1 MLTAVILST
10 IAILLAIPA
19 TLLLVSFARELSA
32 LRGQIEAYQ
41 NKETRHFKDASTR
54 LDRLEKLDDVKHKR
68 ITRLEES
75 LKSKSGEGRIK
86 ARSSLEGITRLEEFI
101 KPKSGVR
108 KPKAKNEQDGQAET
122 TK

>member
-10 IAILLAIPA
+10 IAILLAIPS

-41 NKETRHFKDASTR
+41 NKETRHFKE
-54 LDRLEKLDDVKHKR
+54 LDRRIEKLEKLDDVKHKR
-68 ITRLEES
+68 IGRLED
-75 LKSKSGEGRIK
+75 
-86 ARSSLEGITRLEEFI
+86 AI
-101 KPKSGVR
+101 KPKAEAR
-108 KPKAKNEQDGQAET
+108 KPKARPALEDQSET

>member
-32 LRGQIEAYQ
+32 PWGQIEASQ
-41 NKETRHFKDASTR
+41 NKETRHYKDASTR
-54 LDRLEKLDDVKHKR
+54 IERLERLDDAKHKR

-75 LKSKSGEGRIK
+75 LK
-86 ARSSLEGITRLEEFI
+86 
-101 KPKSGVR
+101 PKSGAR

>member
-75 LKSKSGEGRIK
+75 LKPK
-86 ARSSLEGITRLEEFI
+86 AEA
-101 KPKSGVR
+101 R
-108 KPKAKNEQDGQAET
+108 KPKARPALEDQSET

>member
-41 NKETRHFKDASTR
+41 NKETRHFKDVSTR
-54 LDRLEKLDDVKHKR
+54 LERLEKLDEAKHKR
-68 ITRLEES
+68 IGRLED
-75 LKSKSGEGRIK
+75 
-86 ARSSLEGITRLEEFI
+86 AI
-101 KPKSGVR
+101 KPKAEAR
-108 KPKAKNEQDGQAET
+108 KPKARPALEDQPET

>member
-54 LDRLEKLDDVKHKR
+54 IERLERLDDAKHKR
-68 ITRLEES
+68 IGRLEES
-75 LKSKSGEGRIK
+75 LKHK
-86 ARSSLEGITRLEEFI
+86 AEA
-101 KPKSGVR
+101 R

>member
-1 MLTAVILST
+1 MQVAVIISS
-10 IAILLAIPA
+10 IAILLAIP
-19 TLLLVSFARELSA
+19 TSLLLVSLSRELSA

-41 NKETRHFKDASTR
+41 NKETRHFRDASTR
-54 LDRLEKLDDVKHKR
+54 IERLEKLDDVKHKR

-75 LKSKSGEGRIK
+75 LKHK
-86 ARSSLEGITRLEEFI
+86 AEA
-101 KPKSGVR
+101 R

>member
-1 MLTAVILST
+1 MQVAVIISS
-10 IAILLAIPA
+10 IAILLAIPT
-19 TLLLVSFARELSA
+19 TLLLVSYARELSA

-41 NKETRHFKDASTR
+41 NKETRHFKDVSTR
-54 LDRLEKLDDVKHKR
+54 LERLEKLDEAKHKR

-75 LKSKSGEGRIK
+75 LKHK
-86 ARSSLEGITRLEEFI
+86 AEA
-101 KPKSGVR
+101 R

>member
-10 IAILLAIPA
+10 IAILLAIPS

-41 NKETRHFKDASTR
+41 NKETRHYKE
-54 LDRLEKLDDVKHKR
+54 LDRRIEKLEKLDDVKHKR

-75 LKSKSGEGRIK
+75 LKHK
-86 ARSSLEGITRLEEFI
+86 AEA
-101 KPKSGVR
+101 R
-108 KPKAKNEQDGQAET
+108 KPKARPALEDQSET